1 MEVEKKSVNG
11 LGIASLAFGIVGI
24 LTMCGCGIGFFFGLI
39 GIILGILGLT
49 VLKNSGKG
57 FPIAG
62 LIVSGIALVFGS
74 VWMFLYIPRHNSKD
88 TDSIASTS
96 TTSSSSS
103 SSGTS
108 SSNNK
113 PSSDSGSSY
122 SSKDY
127 DSDASWDDVKDA
139 WNDLKNDIKGD
150 TSSSESS
157 SDSDSSSSSSSSSS
171 NSSSSGSYSSSKT
184 VTPELKE
191 YCDSY
196 EALMDQYI
204 NLLESADQDT
214 PEFMTQYAEYMMKL
228 ADFEEKSAY
237 WDEKTDEMSDA
248 DYAYYSACMT
258 RISANLIK
266 YSITTSY

>member
-1 MEVEKKSVNG
+1 MELEREKKSVNG

-24 LTMCGCGIGFFFGLI
+24 LTICGCGIGFFFGLI

-74 VWMFLYIPRHNSKD
+74 VWMFLYIPKHRNKD
-88 TDSIASTS
+88 TSEYATTSTS
-96 TTSSSSS
+96 TTNTSLSSSYDKPSTSSSSS
-103 SSGTS
+103 YS
-108 SSNNK
+108 SS
-113 PSSDSGSSY
+113 
-122 SSKDY
+122 DY

-139 WNDLKNDIKGD
+139 WNDLKNDIKGND
-150 TSSSESS
+150 SS
-157 SDSDSSSSSSSSSS
+157 SDSSSSNSSSSSSSSS
-171 NSSSSGSYSSSKT
+171 NT

-191 YCDSY
+191 FCDSY
-196 EALMDQYI
+196 EALMDQYV
-204 NLLESADQDT
+204 NLMESADQST
-214 PEFMTQYAEYMMKL
+214 PEFMAQYADYMMKL

-237 WDEKTDEMSDA
+237 WDEKSDEMSDA

-258 RISANLIK
+258 RISAKLLK